1 VQRLWTVVT
10 QSLSRMGLRQVI
22 VAVAQN
28 VVSLHASTINRNAKE
43 SSLPVSFTGSTGSL
57 DPLSFNVLERM
68 DVQEFHS
75 PVSCVGKLL
84 IEIEFRG
91 WHT

>member
-1 VQRLWTVVT
+1 VQRLWSVVA

-28 VVSLHASTINRNAKE
+28 VVSLHASTINRSAKE
-43 SSLPVSFTGSTGSL
+43 SNPPVLFTGSTESL
-57 DPLSFNVLERM
+57 DPLSFNVFEKM

-75 PVSCVGKLL
+75 LVSCVGKLST
-84 IEIEFRG
+84 ETEFRG